1 MAATDPKI
9 MGFIPKDKYMQFAYA
24 FLLVSAAGNVLYS
37 LLAIVGISFA
47 SAFQGVTVLG
57 FLALILAVIGLT
69 VQKDQFSALDHAHF
83 KYIALLFAVFFVI
96 FVAGGGLY
104 ALSYTLGYLGTI
116 VIGAAQ
122 TVLTWTGLSSHQDG
136 HIITREN
143 LKQQIK
149 IAAAK
154 R

>member
-1 MAATDPKI
+1 MAANDPKI

-24 FLLVSAAGNVLYS
+24 FLLVSAAGNALYS

-47 SAFQGVTVLG
+47 SAFYGVTVLG
-57 FLALILAVIGLT
+57 FLAFILAVLGVT
-69 VQKDQFSALDHAHF
+69 AQKDHFSALDQAHF
-83 KYIALLFAVFFVI
+83 KYIAFLFAAFFVI
-96 FVAGGGLY
+96 FTVAGGLY
-104 ALSYTLGYLGTI
+104 AISYTLGYLGTA

-122 TVLTWTGLSSHQDG
+122 TVLAWTGLSSHQDG
-136 HIITREN
+136 HIITKDN